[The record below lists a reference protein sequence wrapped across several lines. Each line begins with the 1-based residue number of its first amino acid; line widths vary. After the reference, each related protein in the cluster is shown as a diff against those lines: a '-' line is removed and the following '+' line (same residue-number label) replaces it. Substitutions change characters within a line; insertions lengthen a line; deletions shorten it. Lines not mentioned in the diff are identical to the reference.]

1 MTMEVERLQDL
12 SVYYFIVNLF
22 SATPSITIV
31 DGYPVGDLVLPSIAV
46 ESDDIRPISY
56 EMGNRYFRDQRFWSV
71 DVFGMN
77 KAQRDSM
84 AYRIKNSVPSGIP
97 VYDYN
102 QGFPPAITPTVI
114 GGLTIVPNTMVLTP
128 VRIFPEIVEK
138 LYWRSRVRFITEYD
152 SF

>member
-1 MTMEVERLQDL
+1 MEIERLQDL
-12 SVYYFIVNLF
+12 SLYYYIKDLF

-31 DGYPVGDLVLPSIAV
+31 DGYPTGDLVLPSIAV
-46 ESDDIRPISY
+46 ESEDIRPISY
-56 EMGNRYFRDQRFWSV
+56 EMGNRYFKDQRLWSI

-77 KAQRDSM
+77 KTQRDSM
-84 AYRIKNSVPSGIP
+84 AYRIKNSVPNGIP

-102 QGFPPAITPTVI
+102 QGFPPAITPTI
-114 GGLTIVPNTMVLTP
+114 LGGLTILPDSMVVTP
-128 VRIFPEIVEK
+128 VRIFPDLVEK

>member
-1 MTMEVERLQDL
+1 MEIERLQDL
-12 SVYYFIVNLF
+12 SLYYFIVNLF
-22 SATPSITIV
+22 SDTPSITVV

-46 ESDDIRPISY
+46 ESDDIRTLTI
-56 EMGNRYFRDQRFWSV
+56 EMGNRYFKDQRLWSI

-77 KAQRDSM
+77 KTQRDSM
-84 AYRIKNSVPSGIP
+84 AYRIKNSVPNGIP

-102 QGFPPAITPTVI
+102 QGFPPATVPVI
-114 GGLTIVPNTMVLTP
+114 GGLTIVPESIVLTP
-128 VRIFPEIVEK
+128 VRVFPELVEK

>member
-1 MTMEVERLQDL
+1 MEIERLQDL
-12 SVYYFIVNLF
+12 SLYYFIVNLF
-22 SATPSITIV
+22 SATPSITVV

-46 ESDDIRPISY
+46 ESDDIRTYSI
-56 EMGNRYFRDQRFWSV
+56 EMGNRFFKDQRLWSI

-77 KAQRDSM
+77 KTQRDSM
-84 AYRIKNSVPSGIP
+84 AYRIKNSVPSGVP

-102 QGFPPAITPTVI
+102 QGFPPAITPTII
-114 GGLTIVPNTMVLTP
+114 GGLTIVPESIVLTP
-128 VRIFPEIVEK
+128 VRVFPELVEK